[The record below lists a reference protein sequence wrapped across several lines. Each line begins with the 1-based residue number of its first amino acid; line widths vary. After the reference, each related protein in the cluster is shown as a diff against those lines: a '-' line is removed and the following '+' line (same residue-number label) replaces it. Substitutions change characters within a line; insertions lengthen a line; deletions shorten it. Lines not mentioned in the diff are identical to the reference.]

1 MKNPQTFNFF
11 VRVTNYALF
20 SVLSLLHLTTAQI
33 RPPNLSPDNLPD
45 TAFTCE
51 DKVTGGY
58 YADVEADCQ
67 LFHVCVQVSEYEVSE
82 HEHCANIARIFLQNL
97 SIQQEMHAHNV

>member
-1 MKNPQTFNFF
+1 MVWSPLVWCQ
-11 VRVTNYALF
+11 V
-20 SVLSLLHLTTAQI
+20 

-67 LFHVCVQVSEYEVSE
+67 LFHVCVQVSEYEVSININIPSVLSL
-82 HEHCANIARIFLQNL
+82 HTFFDIARVVL
-97 SIQQEMHAHNV
+97 

>member
-1 MKNPQTFNFF
+1 MKIIVCNVAGLLCP
-11 VRVTNYALF
+11 A
-20 SVLSLLHLTTAQI
+20 VLSQV

-67 LFHVCVQVSEYEVSE
+67 LFHVCVQVSEYEVRYRRLPYQPDCSILIGPAPFRL
-82 HEHCANIARIFLQNL
+82 CSDWLTLWCCQL
-97 SIQQEMHAHNV
+97 S

>member
-1 MKNPQTFNFF
+1 MLSS
-11 VRVTNYALF
+11 V
-20 SVLSLLHLTTAQI
+20 SVLPLVWSQV

-67 LFHVCVQVSEYEVSE
+67 LFHVCVQVSEYEVSF
-82 HEHCANIARIFLQNL
+82 NIGCFALSYCSRFLWMQ
-97 SIQQEMHAHNV
+97 

>member
-1 MKNPQTFNFF
+1 MLSS
-11 VRVTNYALF
+11 V
-20 SVLSLLHLTTAQI
+20 SVLPLVWSQV

-67 LFHVCVQVSEYEVSE
+67 LFHVCVQVSEYEVSF
-82 HEHCANIARIFLQNL
+82 NIGYFALSYCSRFLWMQ
-97 SIQQEMHAHNV
+97 

>member
-1 MKNPQTFNFF
+1 M
-11 VRVTNYALF
+11 
-20 SVLSLLHLTTAQI
+20 LSLLHLSTAQI

-67 LFHVCVQVSEYEVSE
+67 LFHVCVQVSEYEVSVKGVQE
-82 HEHCANIARIFLQNL
+82 IFFKTCAFTRIAR
-97 SIQQEMHAHNV
+97 S

>member
-1 MKNPQTFNFF
+1 MVWSQ
-11 VRVTNYALF
+11 V
-20 SVLSLLHLTTAQI
+20 

-67 LFHVCVQVSEYEVSE
+67 LFHVCVQVSEYEVS
-82 HEHCANIARIFLQNL
+82 Q
-97 SIQQEMHAHNV
+97 

>member
-1 MKNPQTFNFF
+1 M
-11 VRVTNYALF
+11 
-20 SVLSLLHLTTAQI
+20 

-67 LFHVCVQVSEYEVSE
+67 LFHVCVQVSEYEVSSVIPGQC
-82 HEHCANIARIFLQNL
+82 HDGHHLTPQYYRK
-97 SIQQEMHAHNV
+97 

>member
-1 MKNPQTFNFF
+1 MVWSPLVWCQ
-11 VRVTNYALF
+11 V
-20 SVLSLLHLTTAQI
+20 

-67 LFHVCVQVSEYEVSE
+67 LFHVCVQVSEYEVSININIPSVISL
-82 HEHCANIARIFLQNL
+82 HTFFDIARVVL
-97 SIQQEMHAHNV
+97 

>member
-1 MKNPQTFNFF
+1 MKIIVCNVAGLLCP
-11 VRVTNYALF
+11 A
-20 SVLSLLHLTTAQI
+20 VLSQV

-67 LFHVCVQVSEYEVSE
+67 LFHVCVQVSEYEVRYRTVTISTRLLLSYWSRLCSDSLTLHSE
-82 HEHCANIARIFLQNL
+82 F
-97 SIQQEMHAHNV
+97 